1 MMFRKATLL
10 ALATG
15 LSLAAC
21 TTTPTA
27 EVTRFH
33 LGQPTP
39 ADTIRVVPAP
49 DLVPPGT
56 ATPLEFRSY
65 AATVARDLA
74 AHGFRP
80 IESGPSAYLAVLSV
94 QQTTRAGIPQPSP
107 FSIGIGGGTGVGNV
121 GIGGGVNV
129 PIGGP
134 RNTDVRVNVLAVRI
148 RRQSDDTAFWEGRAV
163 QQIPANAA
171 GSGLS
176 AAVPTLSNA
185 LFREFP
191 GVSGQTVMVKLAK

>member
-1 MMFRKATLL
+1 MTLRSAPL
-10 ALATG
+10 FAMATG
-15 LSLAAC
+15 LALAAC
-21 TTTPTA
+21 TTSPSA

-39 ADTIRVVPAP
+39 SDTIRVVPAP
-49 DLVPPGT
+49 ELVPPGT

-80 IESGPSAYLAVLSV
+80 VDSGPSAYLAVLSV
-94 QQTTRAGIPQPSP
+94 QQTTRAGIPRQSP
-107 FSIGIGGGTGVGNV
+107 FSIGIGGGTGAGNV
-121 GIGGGVNV
+121 GVCGGISL
-129 PIGGP
+129 PIGSP
-134 RNTDVRVNVLAVRI
+134 RNTDLRVNVLAVRI

-163 QQIPANAA
+163 QQIAANDA
-171 GSGLS
+171 GSSLS
-176 AAVPTLSNA
+176 AAVPGLSGA

-191 GVSGQTVMVKLAK
+191 GVSGQTVIVKLR